1 MKEGLP
7 REDAVLLEY
16 RKAKKRDNQMLN
28 LRFPVSREYE
38 AKSLV
43 PRLNT
48 SRKRVDLSLRMHVF
62 VPFFVLFFVFIQ
74 EVRARNNAKKERKVD
89 ILENT
94 CVSVK

>member
-1 MKEGLP
+1 
-7 REDAVLLEY
+7 
-16 RKAKKRDNQMLN
+16 MLN
-28 LRFPVSREYE
+28 LRFAVSREYE

-62 VPFFVLFFVFIQ
+62 VPFVFLFFVFIQ

-89 ILENT
+89 ILEIT

>member
-1 MKEGLP
+1 
-7 REDAVLLEY
+7 
-16 RKAKKRDNQMLN
+16 MLN
-28 LRFPVSREYE
+28 LRFAVSREYE

-43 PRLNT
+43 PHLNT

-62 VPFFVLFFVFIQ
+62 VPFFLFFVFIQ